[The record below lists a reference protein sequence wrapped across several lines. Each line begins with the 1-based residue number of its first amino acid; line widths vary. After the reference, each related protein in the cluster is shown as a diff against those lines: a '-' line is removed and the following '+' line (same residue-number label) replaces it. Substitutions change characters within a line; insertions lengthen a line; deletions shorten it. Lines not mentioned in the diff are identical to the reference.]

1 MDWRFLLPILIGVA
15 ISALLW
21 SLAVLRKRE
30 DLLASA
36 TLRVVCV
43 VGLLNLLLVVVRAHG
58 PEPLQQTAR
67 FALEAADVITGLV
80 LGVMLVPCMAWI
92 LDLIDSKTA
101 RVVAIAASL
110 YVATSFLGFEVGKA
124 AHDAEMRQFFASSGL
139 PIWFMY
145 AVMAVESAAA
155 IGLLMA
161 RTRAPS
167 AATLLVIMLG
177 AVGTHLRNGDAIQD
191 SHDALRMLVLLATIL
206 LLSGRRRRRCPA

>member
-1 MDWRFLLPILIGVA
+1 
-15 ISALLW
+15 
-21 SLAVLRKRE
+21 
-30 DLLASA
+30 
-36 TLRVVCV
+36 
-43 VGLLNLLLVVVRAHG
+43 
-58 PEPLQQTAR
+58 
-67 FALEAADVITGLV
+67 
-80 LGVMLVPCMAWI
+80 
-92 LDLIDSKTA
+92 
-101 RVVAIAASL
+101 
-110 YVATSFLGFEVGKA
+110 
-124 AHDAEMRQFFASSGL
+124 MRQFFASSGL